1 MSPFFWGLLIGI
13 FLGVNMAIIVV
24 GLCLAA
30 KWGDEI

>member
-13 FLGVNMAIIVV
+13 FLGANMAIIVV

-30 KWGDEI
+30 KRGDEI